1 MKMVYSNKQLIYFL
15 IFGIV
20 LFSIANFVSIFSL
33 VKGIINNQ
41 SNLIIV
47 YSLLTI
53 EFICI
58 VSLLFLALNR
68 LCYKII
74 YNEEKRTIE
83 RKGFICGYKYIL
95 KIEDIKD
102 IVIVFFHMETT
113 YYVIIDSHNTK
124 YDGGSKKSFI
134 RIEKNEEILKFIKQF
149 WDKPIK
155 DN

>member
-1 MKMVYSNKQLIYFL
+1 MKMVYSNKQLIYFS

-33 VKGIINNQ
+33 IKGIINNQ

-74 YNEEKRTIE
+74 YNEEERTIE

-95 KIEDIKD
+95 K
-102 IVIVFFHMETT
+102 
-113 YYVIIDSHNTK
+113 
-124 YDGGSKKSFI
+124 
-134 RIEKNEEILKFIKQF
+134 
-149 WDKPIK
+149 
-155 DN
+155 